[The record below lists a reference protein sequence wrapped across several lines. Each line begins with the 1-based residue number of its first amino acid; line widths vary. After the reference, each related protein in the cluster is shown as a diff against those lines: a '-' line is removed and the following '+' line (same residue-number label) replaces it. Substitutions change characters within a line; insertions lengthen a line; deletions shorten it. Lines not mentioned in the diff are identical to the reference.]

1 MFKKIIEGLFLALC
15 AVVGVVGVLG
25 LFGAAIEGMT
35 DWQVEHERCLKRAP
49 NVYESQR
56 CR

>member
-1 MFKKIIEGLFLALC
+1 MMQRIGL
-15 AVVGVVGVLG
+15 GVVVSILAIAGAAIILS
-25 LFGAAIEGMT
+25 FIGAAIEGVT

-49 NVYESQR
+49 NAYEAGR